1 MSWQFLVSLRY
12 FTSSKRKE
20 KFISLISLISIIC
33 VAIGVAALI
42 IVIAVMSG
50 FNEDLKEKIIGTYS
64 HIEIISDF
72 GMKPSAE
79 LVGKILKTP
88 HVTAVS
94 FFLNGQGLVRSG
106 DSVTGV
112 IVKGVVAKDEVRVNR
127 LGEYMKKGSLAL
139 EGGGIVLGSELAEKL
154 DVKIGDT
161 ISLIS
166 PSSFNAKALSFPFN
180 FKVEGRSFK
189 VAGIFTSGMYEY
201 DTNLAY
207 IDIADAQ
214 KFLGVEGG
222 AESTVSGAAVKVD
235 DVLAVDSVRRA
246 LQMKLGMQYAV
257 RTWMDLNKNLMTM
270 VKLEKTVMF
279 IILTLI
285 VIVACCNIAS
295 SLIMTV
301 LEKTR
306 DIGILKALGSTN
318 TNIMA
323 IFALQGG
330 MIGITGTFI
339 GAGAGLGVCWCLK
352 TYKFISL
359 PKEIYYIDRLP
370 VKMDPF
376 DISLIITTSVL
387 ISLIAAIYPSYK
399 ASKLDPVEALR
410 YE

>member
-12 FTSSKRKE
+12 LTSKRKE
-20 KFISLISLISIIC
+20 KFISLISLISILG
-33 VAIGVAALI
+33 VAVGVAALI

-50 FNEDLKEKIIGTYS
+50 FDTDLREKIIGTYS
-64 HIEIISDF
+64 HIEIVSDA

-79 LVGKILKTP
+79 LVDKILKTP

-112 IVKGVVAKDEVRVNR
+112 IVKGIVPKDEVRVNR
-127 LGEYMKKGSLAL
+127 LGDYMKKGSLDL
-139 EGGGIVLGSELAEKL
+139 SGGGIVLGSELAGKL
-154 DVKIGDT
+154 GVSIGDT
-161 ISLIS
+161 ISLVS
-166 PSSFNAKALSFPFN
+166 PSAFDAKALSFPFN
-180 FKVEGRSFK
+180 FKVEGRNFK

-201 DTNLAY
+201 DSNLAY

-214 KFLGVEGG
+214 KFLGVEGT
-222 AESTVSGAAVKVD
+222 ASGAAVRLDDALTVD
-235 DVLAVDSVRRA
+235 ATKRA
-246 LQMKLGMQYAV
+246 LQMKLGMHFAV
-257 RTWMDLNKNLMTM
+257 RTWMDLNRNLISAL
-270 VKLEKTVMF
+270 KLEKTVMF

-285 VIVACCNIAS
+285 VIVACFNIGS

-306 DIGILKALGSTN
+306 DIGILKAIGSTN
-318 TNIMA
+318 LNIMA

-330 MIGITGTFI
+330 MIGIFGTFL
-339 GAGAGLGVCWCLK
+339 GAGAGLGICWCLK

-370 VKMDPF
+370 VKTDLF
-376 DISLIITTSVL
+376 DVSLIVTVSIL
-387 ISLIAAIYPSYK
+387 ISLIAAIYPAYR